1 MGPWL
6 TTIGLLLDIVGVVIL
21 ACGVI
26 VTNERAKTLAATK
39 WNGNTE
45 LEKQLLQGAREQDFE
60 AVVKLAS
67 VTELLIG
74 EGQQTPVSIA
84 FFTYSCA

>member
-21 ACGVI
+21 ARGVI
-26 VTNERAKTLAATK
+26 VTNKRAKALAATQ

-45 LEKQLLQGAREQDFE
+45 LEKQLRKGARDGCIGVCIL
-60 AVVKLAS
+60 VVGFCLQIFGTW
-67 VTELLIG
+67 V
-74 EGQQTPVSIA
+74 Q
-84 FFTYSCA
+84 